1 MTAPD
6 TLAPAGGADRER
18 ARERER
24 QIGERLNYQLFALE
38 RAARVGALLAALLLW
53 SLFYFLSGRPQVFI
67 WAALIHAV
75 QGVRYYMLWR
85 TERDHPADRHPGSL
99 PPHAVSHV
107 VPLLMAAS
115 IAWGLAPWI
124 LIPPGGPQAFA
135 PVMIVILFGMMGAS
149 IAPIMPRRSAVLA
162 WLAPITLMLA
172 LRFAWEGGTIGW
184 IMCACTL
191 LFGATIGR
199 FALVEHRMQVAMIGA
214 QLDNEALTGQVMAHA
229 RELQRLNQERNR
241 FFASASHDLRQPV
254 HALALFSRAL
264 QRDLAGHVLQPVAD
278 RVVQATDA
286 VSGLLN
292 AMLDIS
298 RIDAGTVHPNW
309 ALVAVDPIFLALA
322 QQFEPPAHAAGITLR
337 FHTGPQV
344 LVTDAD
350 LVLRVL
356 SNFIDNA
363 IKYAG
368 HGRGRG
374 RMLVSARVRRQRLR
388 LAVWDTG
395 AGIAPEHLPHL
406 FDEFY
411 QVGNPQ
417 RDVAHGLGIG
427 LAIVRRLAQLLD
439 GEVGVRSRV
448 GRGSVFWLELP
459 RDKPLPPRPP
469 APAPVAAAAPATAPA
484 RPLRVLL
491 LDDEAAVG
499 EAIRLWLAPHCAR
512 LEITQA
518 LATAT
523 ALVQADPADFD
534 AFIVDFRLAGAQDGI
549 AATAALRACAG
560 RAVPTVLVT
569 GDTDPAR
576 VRAAYASGL
585 AAMFKPVQ
593 PEALLQLLLQL
604 ADPAALAQAMP
615 DVNGKI
621 ALQPAPNQC
630 SMLSLQ

>member
-1 MTAPD
+1 MTASATPP
-6 TLAPAGGADRER
+6 LADAAERER
-18 ARERER
+18 AQER
-24 QIGERLNYQLFALE
+24 QRRIGERLNYQLFALE
-38 RAARVGALLAALLLW
+38 RAARVGAFLAALLLW
-53 SLFYFLSGRPQVFI
+53 SLFYALRGRPQVFI
-67 WAALIHAV
+67 WAALMHGV
-75 QGVRYYMLWR
+75 QAVRYYLLWR
-85 TERDHPADRHPGSL
+85 TERDHPPARYPDHL
-99 PPHAVSHV
+99 PPRAVSHV
-107 VPLLMAAS
+107 VPLLVAAS
-115 IAWGLAPWI
+115 IAWGFAPWI
-124 LIPPGGPQAFA
+124 LLPPDEPQTLA
-135 PVMIVILFGMMGAS
+135 PVMIVILFGMIGAS
-149 IAPIMPRRSAVLA
+149 IAPIMPRRSAVLG

-172 LRFAWEGGTIGW
+172 LRFAWEGGTLGW

-199 FALVEHRMQVAMIGA
+199 FALIEHRMHVAMIGA
-214 QLDNEALTGQVMAHA
+214 QLDNETLTAQVLAHA
-229 RELQRLNQERNR
+229 RELQRLNQERSR

-264 QRDLAGHVLQPVAD
+264 QRDLAGHALQPVAD
-278 RVVQATDA
+278 RVGQATDS

-292 AMLDIS
+292 GMLDIS
-298 RIDAGTVHPNW
+298 RIDAGAVHPNW
-309 ALVAVDPIFLALA
+309 ALVAVDQIFLALA
-322 QQFEPPAHAAGITLR
+322 QQFEPPAQEAGIELR

-344 LVTDAD
+344 LVTDPD

-363 IKYAG
+363 IKYAS
-368 HGRGRG
+368 HGRG
-374 RMLVSARVRRQRLR
+374 RMLISARVRRQRLR

-417 RDVAHGLGIG
+417 RNVTHGLGIG

-439 GEVGVRSRV
+439 GAVGVHSRV

-459 RDKPLPPRPP
+459 RDKPLPLR
-469 APAPVAAAAPATAPA
+469 PATPTSAAVVEPHPTLE

-512 LEITQA
+512 IEITQT
-518 LATAT
+518 LAAAN
-523 ALVQADPADFD
+523 ALVQAEPAGFD
-534 AFIVDFRLAGAQDGI
+534 AFIVDFRLAGAEDGI

-560 RAVPTVLVT
+560 RALPTVLVT

-585 AAMFKPVQ
+585 AVMFKPVQ
-593 PEALLQLLLQL
+593 PDALLHLLRRL
-604 ADPAALAQAMP
+604 ADPAA
-615 DVNGKI
+615 
-621 ALQPAPNQC
+621 PASAAPEFNSQIQLKPASNQRKK
-630 SMLSLQ
+630 LFFR

>member
-1 MTAPD
+1 MTASD
-6 TLAPAGGADRER
+6 DFQSAAARAAEA

-24 QIGERLNYQLFALE
+24 RVGERLNYQLFALE
-38 RAARVGALLAALLLW
+38 RAARVGAFLAALLLW
-53 SLFYFLSGRPQVFI
+53 SLFYYLSGRPQVFI
-67 WAALIHAV
+67 WAAVIHGV
-75 QGVRYYMLWR
+75 QAVRYFMLWR
-85 TERDHPADRHPGSL
+85 TGHDYPPERHPDHL

-107 VPLLMAAS
+107 VPLLLAAS
-115 IAWGLAPWI
+115 VAWGLAPWL
-124 LIPPGGPQAFA
+124 LIPPGSAQTLA

-214 QLDNEALTGQVMAHA
+214 QLDNEALTAQVLAHA

-254 HALALFSRAL
+254 HALALFSRSL
-264 QRDLAGHVLQPVAD
+264 QRDLAGHPLQPVAD

-298 RIDAGTVHPNW
+298 RIDAGAVQPHW
-309 ALVAVDPIFLALA
+309 ARVAVDPIFLALA
-322 QQFEPPAHAAGITLR
+322 QQFEPRAQEAGIALR
-337 FHTGPQV
+337 FHTGPLV

-356 SNFIDNA
+356 SNYLDNA
-363 IKYAG
+363 IKYG
-368 HGRGRG
+368 GRGRG
-374 RMLVSARVRRQRLR
+374 RMLISARVRRQRLR

-395 AGIAPEHLPHL
+395 AGIAPGHLPHV

-448 GRGSVFWLELP
+448 DRGSVFWLDLP
-459 RDKPLPPRPP
+459 LDKPLPPRPAAASPPP
-469 APAPVAAAAPATAPA
+469 APALLPAAV

-512 LEITQA
+512 IEITQT
-518 LATAT
+518 LAAAS
-523 ALVQADPADFD
+523 ALVQAEPGGFD
-534 AFIVDFRLAGAQDGI
+534 AFIVDFRLAGAEDGI
-549 AATAALRACAG
+549 AATAALRAAAC

-585 AAMFKPVQ
+585 AVMFKPVQ
-593 PEALLQLLLQL
+593 PEALLQLLLQQL
-604 ADPAALAQAMP
+604 ADAPPPVRSVP
-615 DVNGKI
+615 DTDEQI
-621 ALQPAPNQC
+621 TA
-630 SMLSLQ
+630 